1 MECKKGILVEVM
13 KKMRKKSRDAKR
25 LKEGKKK

>member
-1 MECKKGILVEVM
+1 MECKKGILIEVM
-13 KKMRKKSRDAKR
+13 KKMSKKGRDEKR